1 MTDRRPHQHHPQRA
15 LVTGGGG
22 FLGFAVCERLRGRGD
37 AVVSFSRRRYPELVR
52 IGVDQITGDIRDPDA
67 VAEACRDKDVVFHV
81 AARPG
86 VWGPYAAYAA
96 VNVDGTQHVL
106 AGCRRHR
113 VSRLIYTS
121 SPSVVFDGTDMA
133 GVDESVPYPA
143 RYENAYP
150 ETKARAEKM
159 VIAAGRENAPMT
171 VSLRPHLIWGPR
183 DNHLVPRII
192 ERAARL
198 KRIGNGGN
206 RVDTIYIDNAADAHI
221 LAADRLAASA
231 RLSGSVYFISQ
242 DEPVPVWDMVDRILA
257 AAGKPPVKGTV
268 SFPAA
273 WTAGAVLETVYRL
286 LRLKGE
292 PPMTRFVARELA
304 TTHWFDISAAKRDL
318 GYAPKVTIDEGLG
331 RLAEW
336 LQAGGG
342 Q

>member
-1 MTDRRPHQHHPQRA
+1 MTDQRPSQHHPQRA

-22 FLGFAVCERLRGRGD
+22 FLGFAVCERLRKRGD
-37 AVVSFSRRRYPELVR
+37 AVVSFSRHRYPELEK
-52 IGVDQITGDIRDPDA
+52 IGVDQITGDIRDPAA
-67 VAEACRDKDVVFHV
+67 VAEACREKDVVFHV

-86 VWGPYAAYAA
+86 VWGPSAEYAA
-96 VNVDGTQHVL
+96 VNVNGTKHVL

-133 GVDESVPYPA
+133 GVDESVPYPT
-143 RYENAYP
+143 RYETAYP

-159 VIAAGRENAPMT
+159 VIAAGREKAPMT
-171 VSLRPHLIWGPR
+171 ISLRPHLIWGPR

-221 LAADRLAASA
+221 LAADRLAAA
-231 RLSGSVYFISQ
+231 GMLSGNVYFISQ
-242 DEPVPVWDMVDRILA
+242 DDPIPVWDMVDRILA
-257 AAGKPPVKGTV
+257 AAGKPPVKRRV

-273 WTAGAVLETVYRL
+273 WTAGLLLETVYRVF
-286 LRLKGE
+286 RLNGE
-292 PPMTRFVARELA
+292 PPMTRFVAKELA

-318 GYAPKVTIDEGLG
+318 GYAPKVSINEGLR

-336 LQAGGG
+336 LKAGDGV
-342 Q
+342 